1 MSKKRVRRNK
11 SRRKKRSNPSIN
23 LPIATMFN
31 PNQCSPRKDKPVKS
45 CLSNDLLV
53 KIAKIINKIDSCDNI
68 NCSLPSNDLHHQIC
82 CEIKKISDCKNE
94 ACWTN
99 ITDIMEKLGR
109 DEKEQF
115 KSSFKPFMPE
125 AWKKEPNKWL
135 NTLDIDAVMEQYE
148 DSFPTFK
155 YWGASPIDFSKKT
168 KNTCE
173 VNDLCKVSLKEMLD
187 DDYESFGAIFNTDTS
202 DGPGEHWFSFYG
214 DLKGVNRKGKPSLY
228 YFDSVG
234 TKEPQE
240 IIDLVEKLQEQGKK
254 LDHPLDVLYNDI
266 RHQSGNNEC
275 GIYSLHFLTEMLKGI
290 PFTKYVNTKKNDKQ
304 MERLRKVFFINNP

>member
-1 MSKKRVRRNK
+1 MSKRRVRR
-11 SRRKKRSNPSIN
+11 SRRKKRSNPLIN
-23 LPIATMFN
+23 LPIASMFN
-31 PNQCSPRKDKPVKS
+31 PNQCSPRKDKPEKS

-53 KIAKIINKIDSCDNI
+53 KIAKIINKIDKCDTI
-68 NCSLPSNDLHHQIC
+68 DCSLPSNDLHNQIC

-148 DSFPTFK
+148 DAFPTFK
-155 YWGASPIDFSKKT
+155 YWGASPIDFAKK
-168 KNTCE
+168 KKKTCE

-187 DDYESFGAIFNTDTS
+187 DGYESFGAIFNTDTS

-234 TKEPQE
+234 TEEPQE
-240 IIDLVEKLQEQGKK
+240 IIDLVKKLQEQGKK

-290 PFTKYVNTKKNDKQ
+290 PFTKYVNTKKNDQQ